1 MPDIRDIST
10 QRAIADAY
18 IENGGNQEKA
28 VIAAGYSARY
38 ARGNAHKLVAN
49 SGVQRMIGERNAEI
63 ADSRIADMEE
73 INAFW
78 TAIMRDE
85 EADRR
90 DRLKASE
97 LRARAAGMFTE
108 KIQVSGSVDAGLDR
122 LDSIL
127 KQMQEGAGGD
137 A

>member
-85 EADRR
+85 EADWR

-97 LRARAAGMFTE
+97 LRARAAGMF
-108 KIQVSGSVDAGLDR
+108 IDRVNLSGAAPVVIYGADAIPD
-122 LDSIL
+122 
-127 KQMQEGAGGD
+127 
-137 A
+137 

>member
-49 SGVQRMIGERNAEI
+49 SGVQRMIGKRNAEI

-97 LRARAAGMFTE
+97 LRARAAGMF
-108 KIQVSGSVDAGLDR
+108 IDRVNLSGAAPVVIYGADAIPD
-122 LDSIL
+122 
-127 KQMQEGAGGD
+127 
-137 A
+137 

>member
-1 MPDIRDIST
+1 M
-10 QRAIADAY
+10 
-18 IENGGNQEKA
+18 
-28 VIAAGYSARY
+28 
-38 ARGNAHKLVAN
+38 VAN

-97 LRARAAGMFTE
+97 LRARAAGMF
-108 KIQVSGSVDAGLDR
+108 IDRVNLSGAAPVVIYGADAIPD
-122 LDSIL
+122 
-127 KQMQEGAGGD
+127 
-137 A
+137 